1 MPQTLGIDL
10 LRTFHTVARLGR
22 FKDAAAHLAKSSSA
36 VSVHIQR
43 LEELAGARLFERDNQ
58 GIALSP
64 QGQHLLKETAG
75 LLAEHDRIL
84 GVITA
89 APVTGRL
96 RIGLPEDYAGPILR
110 QVLPLFAMENPG
122 IALEIEAGMSDTLS
136 GLHAKGKLDA
146 ALIVTPAG
154 ERPAE
159 SVLARL
165 RPVWT
170 VGETFHRLPPSLPVA
185 FYAMGCP
192 YRGPVTALL
201 EAWGGAW
208 HVVITSTNSGA
219 IAAAVESGMAVAVM
233 DGPHLGPGL
242 RAAPASLGLP
252 ELPPFE
258 IVYLGKDSPA
268 GARFAAAI
276 RRYFSR
282 TESH

>member
-1 MPQTLGIDL
+1 MPQTLDIDL

-22 FKDAAAHLAKSSSA
+22 FKEAALHLAKSSSA

-64 QGQHLLKETAG
+64 QGQHLLRETAG

-84 GVITA
+84 GIMTA

-110 QVLPLFAMENPG
+110 QVLPLFTMDNPG
-122 IALEIEAGMSDTLS
+122 IALEIEAGMSETLS

-159 SVLARL
+159 NVLARL
-165 RPVWT
+165 HPVWT

-185 FYAMGCP
+185 FYASGCP
-192 YRGPVTALL
+192 YRGPVTASLK
-201 EAWGGAW
+201 AWGRPW
-208 HVVITSTNSGA
+208 HIVVTSTNSGA

-242 RAAPASLGLP
+242 HAAPSTLDLP
-252 ELPPFE
+252 KPPPFE
-258 IVYLGKDSPA
+258 IVYLGDDSPA
-268 GARFAAAI
+268 GARFAGAI
-276 RRYFSR
+276 RRYFRR
-282 TESH
+282 TEAH